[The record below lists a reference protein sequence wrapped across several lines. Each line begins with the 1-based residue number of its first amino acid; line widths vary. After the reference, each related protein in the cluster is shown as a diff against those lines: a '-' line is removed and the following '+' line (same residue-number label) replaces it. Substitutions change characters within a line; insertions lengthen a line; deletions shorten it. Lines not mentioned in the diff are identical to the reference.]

1 MSYNKKAY
9 KALSDLSNA
18 MYELLDAWNNDKDF
32 SFFMDKCSES
42 YPFYDSFDEVCF
54 KVENWTHNIRS
65 TIDVWESW
73 EGIYDKLM
81 DSADDNETR
90 MKILDMVR
98 KQLEE
103 DSKYPCMGADEE

>member
-1 MSYNKKAY
+1 MSCNKKAY
-9 KALSDLSNA
+9 KALSDLSKA
-18 MYELLDAWNNDKDF
+18 AYELLDAWNKDEDF
-32 SFFMDKCSES
+32 PFIMRKCSES
-42 YPFYDSFDEVCF
+42 YPFHISFDEMCCQI
-54 KVENWTHNIRS
+54 ETWTNSIRS
-65 TIDVWESW
+65 TIDVLESW
-73 EGIYDKLM
+73 EGVYDKLM

>member
-9 KALSDLSNA
+9 KALTDLSNA
-18 MYELLDAWNNDKDF
+18 MYQLLDAWNNDEDF
-32 SFFMDKCSES
+32 ASVMNECSDT
-42 YPFYDSFDEVCF
+42 YPFHDSFDEVCF
-54 KVENWTHNIRS
+54 KAVDWTN
-65 TIDVWESW
+65 TIKNRIQVLETW

-98 KQLEE
+98 EQLEE
-103 DSKYPCMGADEE
+103 DSKHPCIGADEE